1 MNTRYEA
8 GARAIEARAYVL
20 KNGVRYAP
28 ALLRGEPY
36 ITADARAELKKSI
49 MGEIQLPEGTDTL
62 NDWLQPCLVID
73 GTEYPL
79 GEYTMTTVTDAVD
92 ETGGIYS
99 SIEAYDG
106 CYLAQRYR
114 AETRLH
120 FNAGATYT
128 DVIQQLL
135 IECGVDKMSVT
146 PNTAALATAREDWE
160 IGTPYIQ
167 IINDLLKE
175 INYASLWFDANGFA
189 RLGRSALPSAENIRH
204 SYLPGQYSVIQQ
216 ARTSQ
221 LDVFSKYNV
230 FMAMVDSADLEAPM
244 LATAVNDNPTSM
256 LSIQRRGRIQAPIE
270 RLNNIA
276 SQEELQDYV
285 DGLRDASL
293 MTVQTANITTAL
305 MPGHEILDV
314 VALEDGIYQEV
325 GWSMTL
331 GVSGQMTHTLER
343 EVFR

>member
-8 GARAIEARAYVL
+8 GARAMETRAFVL
-20 KNGVRYAP
+20 KNGVRF
-28 ALLRGEPY
+28 ALAQMRGEPY

-62 NDWLQPCLVID
+62 NDRLQLCLVID

-79 GEYTMTTVTDAVD
+79 GEYIMTTVTDAVD
-92 ETGGIYS
+92 EAGGVYS
-99 SIEAYDG
+99 SVEAYDG

-120 FNAGATYT
+120 FNAGEVYT

-135 IECGVDKMSVT
+135 IECGVDKVSAA
-146 PNTAALATAREDWE
+146 PNTATLTTDREDWE
-160 IGTPYIQ
+160 IGTPYLH

-175 INYASLWFDANGFA
+175 INFASLWFDANGFA
-189 RLGRSALPSAENIRH
+189 RLGRAVLPRAENIRH
-204 SYLPGQYSVIQQ
+204 SYLPGQYSVIQR
-216 ARTSQ
+216 AKTSY

-244 LATAVNDNPTSM
+244 IATAVNDNPTSV

-276 SQEELQDYV
+276 SQEELQAYV

-293 MTVQTANITTAL
+293 MTVQTVDVTTAL
-305 MPGHEILDV
+305 MPGHEILDI

-325 GWSMTL
+325 GWTMTL
-331 GVSGQMTHTLER
+331 GANGQMTHTLER